1 MPTARRRPRRRPARP
16 GPAEAVAQS
25 AGTADGD
32 RVTFVL
38 TELRRSG
45 PTVVLNGRLETGEGN
60 AQVASAFD
68 DGIDQEVEGEQ
79 REGVDVFDGVAMVDA
94 EGRKKYLVARDEAGR
109 CVCTNQLNS
118 QFTSPEAPVQLTATL
133 TAPPTTVTE
142 VDLLIP
148 HFETLRAV
156 PITE

>member
-1 MPTARRRPRRRPARP
+1 M
-16 GPAEAVAQS
+16 
-25 AGTADGD
+25 
-32 RVTFVL
+32 TFVL

-45 PTVVLNGRLETGEGN
+45 PTVVLNGRLEAAEGN
-60 AQVASAFD
+60 AQVASAFN

-94 EGRKKYLVARDEAGR
+94 EGRKKYLVARDETGR
-109 CVCTNQLNS
+109 CVCTNSLNS
-118 QFTSPEAPVQLTATL
+118 QFASPEAPVQLTATL
-133 TAPPTTVTE
+133 TAPPATVTQI
-142 VDLLIP
+142 DLLIP